1 MCSLHGHFDIL
12 PRGKLLQKYTA
23 FQERH
28 WVLFIGVIQSL
39 SHVQLFAIHGLQCAR
54 FPCPSPSPSS
64 RVCSH
69 LCPLGWWWHSTI
81 SSSVV
86 PFSSCLQSFPTSGSF
101 PLTHIFES
109 GGQSTGVSALASFF
123 PKKSQGWSLS
133 EWTGWIFLQSK
144 GLFFTTTVRKHQFF
158 GNQPSLWFNPY
169 IHVWLL
175 EKP

>member
-69 LCPLGWWWHSTI
+69 SCPLGWWWHSTI

-109 GGQSTGVSALASFF
+109 GGQSTGVSASAPVLPMDIQDWF
-123 PKKSQGWSLS
+123 PLGL
-133 EWTGWIFLQSK
+133 TGLIS
-144 GLFFTTTVRKHQFF
+144 
-158 GNQPSLWFNPY
+158 
-169 IHVWLL
+169 
-175 EKP
+175 